1 MSGAVNHARTGR
13 LVAAG
18 VWVCAAIVMTASA
31 ANGALTFD
39 ALQSY
44 WPIGLAIGVA
54 VDIALCVA
62 LVGDRALHLAGRK
75 SGWGRALRIAT
86 AGMSLALNCGASLA
100 NGHYAAAAF
109 HAFLPVLLVVLTE
122 ASQSYSLRF
131 HAIADEAHAA
141 ELTEQQA
148 RQAEADEATRV
159 DRETRQAERA
169 AEDARREQAAEQAR
183 QDRERQAHQLAAL
196 LALTPQLA
204 RRRQRAA
211 PARARQPRQT
221 KAPAARH
228 AAKPASNQASDLA
241 ALVERARP
249 LVADGMGRTQLARQL
264 GTTPHWARRAIEQ
277 IEAEPRLHA
286 VERSA

>member
-1 MSGAVNHARTGR
+1 MSTPVDHARTGR

-100 NGHYAAAAF
+100 DDHYAAAVF
-109 HAFLPVLLVVLTE
+109 HAFLPILLVVLTE

-131 HAIADEAHAA
+131 HAIADEHRAA
-141 ELTEQQA
+141 EAAEEQ
-148 RQAEADEATRV
+148 
-159 DRETRQAERA
+159 TRQAETDEAERIEREAREVERA
-169 AEDARREQAAEQAR
+169 ADDARRAEAAELAR
-183 QDRERQAHQLAAL
+183 QEREHQERQLVTL
-196 LALTPQLA
+196 LALTPQLT
-204 RRRQRAA
+204 RRRQRPA
-211 PARARQPRQT
+211 PARAKAPRQT
-221 KAPAARH
+221 KTPAT
-228 AAKPASNQASDLA
+228 KPQPNQAPDLA
-241 ALVERARP
+241 RLVERARP
-249 LVADGMGRTQLARQL
+249 LVADGMGRTQVARQL
-264 GTTPHWARRAIEQ
+264 GVTAHWARRAIDQ
-277 IEAEPRLHA
+277 VEAERAPHLTA